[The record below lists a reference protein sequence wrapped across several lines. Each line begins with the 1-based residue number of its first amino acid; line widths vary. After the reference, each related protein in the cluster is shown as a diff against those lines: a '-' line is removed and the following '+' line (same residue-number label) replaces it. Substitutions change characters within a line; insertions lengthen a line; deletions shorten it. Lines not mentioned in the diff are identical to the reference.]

1 MSTEL
6 YIQGLSANGQAGLPV
21 STVLGAFDD
30 VSKPDDFGFY
40 RLNFGAESYV
50 DLGLEVFDG
59 IVVYATAVR
68 PINHDEF
75 WSGVYG
81 LLVEGPYV
89 AYMPGS
95 RVVAGSINLQ
105 SAMPVDMFE
114 SLGELVVVHS
124 AVEMRD
130 VLIA

>member
-6 YIQGLSANGQAGLPV
+6 YIQGLALHGEAGLPV
-21 STVLGAFDD
+21 STVLSAFDD

-40 RLNFGAESYV
+40 RLNFGAELYV
-50 DLGLEVFDG
+50 DIGLLVSNG
-59 IVVYATAVR
+59 VVVNVTAVR

-95 RVVAGSINLQ
+95 RVVAGSANMR
-105 SAMPVDMFE
+105 SAMAADMIE

-124 AVEMRD
+124 AVEMLD
-130 VLIA
+130 VLVA